1 MNTHSER
8 EKRGRRMNEHT
19 LREGEERKR
28 RCRWELSECRI
39 CEVGGCWRWMRGW
52 EQGRTRKRVGWQE
65 ESESPS
71 DGTSSVAVL
80 SE

>member
-1 MNTHSER
+1 
-8 EKRGRRMNEHT
+8 MNEHT
-19 LREGEERKR
+19 LREGEEREG
-28 RCRWELSECRI
+28 RCSLELSECRI
-39 CEVGGCWRWMRGW
+39 CEVGGWWMWMRGC
-52 EQGRTRKRVGWQE
+52 EEGRTRKRVGWEE